1 MSGIFFIILV
11 PFLISMIAIFITS
24 SSKGTYTGGGGHTSY
39 YGGDTDSSDH
49 CGSFDGGFG
58 GGDGGCGG
66 GGGE

>member
-1 MSGIFFIILV
+1 MSGIFFIILI
-11 PFLISMIAIFITS
+11 PFLISMIAIFMTS
-24 SSKGTYTGGGGHTSY
+24 SSKGTYTGWGGHTTY

-49 CGSFDGGFG
+49 CGGFG